1 MQALWTQAREA
12 LDVTTIVCAYRAY
25 RILQIELQR
34 AGMPRTGRAT
44 RGLTDLGGPDIDWGH
59 LAAGMGVP
67 AVRVNDVDALV
78 RALEH
83 AHAEPGPHLIEAVL
97 A

>member
-1 MQALWTQAREA
+1 M
-12 LDVTTIVCAYRAY
+12 TTIVSANRAY
-25 RILQIELQR
+25 GILHLELQR
-34 AGMPRTGRAT
+34 AGMPRTGRAA

-67 AVRVNDVDALV
+67 ASRVDDADALV
-78 RALEH
+78 RALER